1 MVQRKKKVDP
11 EDEYEFEEEYDSNFN
26 KASDEADNAL
36 LFIGATAGILAIT
49 DLLGSLS
56 SSEMETL
63 MAEAG
68 ETSTTTM
75 ESLDYITSSLPEQSL
90 PALEQAVTL
99 SPEELSHLEQMMEE
113 AKQYSRMMD
122 PKTVENIA
130 FDHQSRI
137 ADQMGMFG
145 GTEAEKQGQLE
156 AYYNE
161 SVLIPWW
168 TCEDTDTC
176 DSDGPVCDDCLQL
189 RDEGPYRPDEF
200 PEPPHYGCRCGP
212 GDPIIILPGEVADDG
227 ISMGGVDD
235 SFTQMASK
243 KLSNILKKVFQFFK
257 S

>member
-1 MVQRKKKVDP
+1 MVQRKNRVDP
-11 EDEYEFEEEYDSNFN
+11 DDEYEFEEECDSTFN
-26 KASDEADNAL
+26 KASDESDNSL

-56 SSEMETL
+56 TSEMETL
-63 MAEAG
+63 IAEVG
-68 ETSTTTM
+68 ETSTITI
-75 ESLDYITSSLPEQSL
+75 ESLDYITASLPEQSL

-99 SPEELSHLEQMMEE
+99 SPEELSHLNQMMEE
-113 AKQYSRMMD
+113 AKQYGRMMD

-145 GTEAEKQGQLE
+145 GTEAGKQGQLE

-161 SVLIPWW
+161 SVLIPWVPVGDDS
-168 TCEDTDTC
+168 TCED
-176 DSDGPVCDDCLQL
+176 CLEL
-189 RDEGPYRPDEF
+189 EEKGPYRPDEF
-200 PEPPHYGCRCGP
+200 PEPPHYGCRCEP
-212 GDPIIILPGEVADDG
+212 GDPIIILPGEVDDG
-227 ISMGGVDD
+227 INMGGVDD

-243 KLSNILKKVFQFFK
+243 KMRNILKKVFWFFK